1 MLHGMRSLGPAGSV
15 KYTAAEVS
23 TLLVLHGCRAG
34 GCTGDVCKA
43 RLGGIHWFDPSRV
56 DTALDGRD
64 HEGYLS
70 HEDIAQMLG
79 LNESQIEWT
88 N

>member
-1 MLHGMRSLGPAGSV
+1 MWALGTAGSV

-34 GCTGDVCKA
+34 GFTGAVCKA

-56 DTALDGRD
+56 GIPLG
-64 HEGYLS
+64 GYLT